1 MRAAASHGNASLTSA
16 PHTPNRGCRTEARAL
31 RASQGQPQPSTLPL
45 RGWSDRRTKGGS
57 TGGLELYPERHSG
70 PFLAAP
76 CRDRL
81 GVRAA
86 VRHPSPCCAVRRDS
100 LVRSTQSGTRSRHT
114 QSGKRSRHQE
124 SDGSCRAGPSKSSS
138 GKHVHL
144 GVETRREW
152 ADEATDM
159 GRSRAYEPASER
171 HRPRPAFVN
180 RTACRVPDSAPGRSP
195 VPIRPP
201 EGGRSAIDR

>member
-1 MRAAASHGNASLTSA
+1 MRAAASHENASLTSA
-16 PHTPNRGCRTEARAL
+16 PHTPNRGRRTEAKAL

-45 RGWSDRRTKGGS
+45 RGWSDRRTKGVRPVASSCTPRDIPGRS
-57 TGGLELYPERHSG
+57 CRPPAGIVSA
-70 PFLAAP
+70 FAP
-76 CRDRL
+76 LCATAR
-81 GVRAA
+81 RAA
-86 VRHPSPCCAVRRDS
+86 RFAAILSSDPLRAARAQGILRAASAQGIRRAT
-100 LVRSTQSGTRSRHT
+100 V
-114 QSGKRSRHQE
+114 
-124 SDGSCRAGPSKSSS
+124 RAGPALRSRR

-144 GVETRREW
+144 GVETRPEW